1 LTSVREALAGARERL
16 HNAAIPDADLE
27 AELLLRHA
35 LAEQAE
41 AVPPLPVSRASF
53 FQHQPETLQS
63 EAAARFESAIARRL
77 SREPS
82 AYITGHKEFHGLD
95 FLVTPAALIP
105 RPETELLVELA
116 IARLAQPAR
125 SLGRLLRVADI
136 GTGCGAIAV
145 FLAHAL
151 PRAEIYATDVSGE
164 ALALAQCNARHHD
177 VSRRISFR
185 HGDLL
190 VPLACRV
197 DAIIA
202 NLPYIPTEVWQHL
215 PLELRTHEPR
225 MALDGGPDGLQAIKA
240 LLDLAPRY
248 LEPGGLICLEFGQ
261 GQTSALL
268 DYAGAVWPDA
278 TAQVH
283 ADLAGIERVLMLE
296 SRSVAQFRYEIDTLS
311 GSSLHWVET

>member
-1 LTSVREALAGARERL
+1 LASVREALAGARERL
-16 HNAAIPDADLE
+16 HDAAIPDADIE

-35 LAEQAE
+35 LAEHSNG
-41 AVPPLPVSRASF
+41 VPPLPISRASF

-82 AYITGHKEFHGLD
+82 AYITGHKEFYGLD

-116 IARLAQPAR
+116 VGRLAHPAR
-125 SLGRLLRVADI
+125 SPGRLLRVADI

-145 FLAHAL
+145 CLAHAL
-151 PRAEIYATDVSGE
+151 PRAEIYATDVSAE
-164 ALALAQCNARHHD
+164 ALALAQCNARRHD

-185 HGDLL
+185 QGDQLT
-190 VPLACRV
+190 PLACRV

-202 NLPYIPTEVWQHL
+202 NLPYIPTEDWQRL
-215 PLELRTHEPR
+215 PVELRNHEPR

-240 LLDLAPRY
+240 LLDQAPGY
-248 LEPGGLICLEFGQ
+248 LERGGVICLEFGQ

-268 DYAGAVWPDA
+268 DCTRVLWADAAVQIY
-278 TAQVH
+278 T
-283 ADLAGIERVLMLE
+283 DLAGIDRGLILE
-296 SRSVAQFRYEIDTLS
+296 SPSTA
-311 GSSLHWVET
+311 

>member
-1 LTSVREALAGARERL
+1 VSLTSVREALAGARERL
-16 HNAAIPDADLE
+16 HDAAIPDADLE

-35 LAEQAE
+35 LAEQSNG
-41 AVPPLPVSRASF
+41 VPPLPISRASF
-53 FQHQPETLQS
+53 FQHLPEAMQS

-77 SREPS
+77 SHEPS
-82 AYITGHKEFHGLD
+82 AYITSHKEFYGLD

-125 SLGRLLRVADI
+125 SRSPGRILRVADI

-145 FLAHAL
+145 SLAHAL
-151 PRAEIYATDVSGE
+151 PRAEIYATDVSSE

-185 HGDLL
+185 HGDMLT
-190 VPLACRV
+190 PLACRV

-202 NLPYIPTEVWQHL
+202 NLPYIPTEDWQRL
-215 PLELRTHEPR
+215 PLELRNHEPR
-225 MALDGGPDGLQAIKA
+225 RALDGGPDGLQAIKA
-240 LLDLAPRY
+240 LLDQAPRY
-248 LEPGGLICLEFGQ
+248 LAPAGLICLEYGQ

-268 DYAGAVWPDA
+268 DSARSAWPDA
-278 TAQVH
+278 AAQVH
-283 ADLAGIERVLMLE
+283 TDLAGIDRALILE
-296 SRSVAQFRYEIDTLS
+296 AGPVA
-311 GSSLHWVET
+311 